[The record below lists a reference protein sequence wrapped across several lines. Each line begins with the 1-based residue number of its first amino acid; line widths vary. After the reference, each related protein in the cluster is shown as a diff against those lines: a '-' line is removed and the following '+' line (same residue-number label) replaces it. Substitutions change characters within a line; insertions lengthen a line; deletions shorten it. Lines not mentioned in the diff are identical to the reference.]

1 MCVDI
6 CNAYNVNN
14 TNMQVE
20 KIEPL
25 YWFVGMEERHLQL
38 LVYGKDLHIVNA
50 GTSLPIEKTLSIVS
64 TDSNDYAILHLTLKE
79 NTKAGVYDIFLKDV
93 NDEICFTRYEL
104 KEKCR
109 QYPSGNSITN
119 SDCIYLVMPDR
130 FASDKPHVKKA
141 KQDEWHGGNLCG
153 LISKLN
159 YISDIGVTAIWC
171 TPVLKNQ
178 ERPTL
183 NKYYPYH
190 GYSIMDFYDI
200 DAHFGTIRDYEA
212 FVEEAHQ
219 LNLKVVMD
227 MVFNHCSIEH
237 PFVANPPQRD
247 WINKGDVLTN
257 YKTTTIFDQ
266 YASNVDRSQT
276 VKGWFTYE
284 MADLNIENNELLI
297 YMMQMTIWWIEA
309 TGIDAIRMDTF
320 LYSDLNSMKKWL
332 TRLSLEYPGFSV
344 IGETWMDQPAYTAR
358 TQNECIEVN
367 PAFIV
372 MDFAFQHQL
381 ANFAN
386 KAIKNNE
393 LEMYNHFLNDIL
405 YKNPSQL
412 LAFIDNHDMPRWF
425 HENKDTAKLK
435 QAIGILLTSPR
446 IPQIYY
452 GTEILL
458 SGKGERKGDGFYR
471 QDFPG
476 GWIDDTIDK
485 TKRRDRSYKEQ
496 SVFSFTQKLL
506 RWRKTSKAVSHG
518 KMKHY
523 IPRNGVY
530 VFFRTYEAEKVMI
543 IANTSRSCALE
554 LSHFKEDLGNHESG
568 VDVLT
573 GKCVCINDSLPLKR
587 NEIKIIQ
594 LN

>member
-1 MCVDI
+1 
-6 CNAYNVNN
+6 
-14 TNMQVE
+14 MQIE
-20 KIEPL
+20 KIEPSCW
-25 YWFVGMEERHLQL
+25 YVGMMDRRLQL
-38 LVYGKDLHIVNA
+38 IVYGKELNVCLI
-50 GTSLPIEKTLSIVS
+50 GTSLPLEK
-64 TDSNDYAILHLTLKE
+64 DSLKTIQTENSDFAIIHLTLNVDAE
-79 NTKAGVYDIFLKDV
+79 PGLYGISLKGA
-93 NDEICFTRYEL
+93 NGEILYMAYEL
-104 KEKCR
+104 KRKSR
-109 QYPSGNSITN
+109 KYPLGKSINN
-119 SDCIYLVMPDR
+119 SDSIYLVMPDR
-130 FASDKPHVKKA
+130 FASDKRHPKTI
-141 KQDEWHGGNLCG
+141 KQDDWHGGTLRGVIGNLD
-153 LISKLN
+153 
-159 YISDIGVTAIWC
+159 YISDLGVTAVWC
-171 TPVLKNQ
+171 TPVFKNQ
-178 ERPTL
+178 EAPL
-183 NKYYPYH
+183 FEKYYSYH
-190 GYSIMDFYDI
+190 GYSIKDFYDI
-200 DAHFGTIRDYEA
+200 DSHFGNRKDYKE
-212 FVEEAHQ
+212 FVEEAHCHK
-219 LNLKVVMD
+219 LKVVMD
-227 MVFNHCSIEH
+227 VVFNHCSIEH
-237 PFVANPPQRD
+237 PFVANPPQKD
-247 WINKGDVLTN
+247 WINKKECLTN
-257 YKTTTIFDQ
+257 YKTTTIFDR
-266 YASNVDRSQT
+266 YASNIDKHQT
-276 VKGWFTYE
+276 VRGWFTE
-284 MADLNIENNELLI
+284 KMADLNLECDELLT
-297 YMMQMTIWWIEA
+297 YMIQMTLWWIET

-320 LYSDLNSMKKWL
+320 LYSDLRAMKKWL
-332 TRLSLEYPGFSV
+332 KTLNVEYPGFSV
-344 IGETWMDQPAYTAR
+344 IGETWMNQPAYTAR
-358 TQNECIEVN
+358 AQNECIEVN
-367 PAFIV
+367 PSFIV

-386 KAIKNNE
+386 NNIKNNE

-405 YKNPSQL
+405 YPNPNQL

-425 HENKDTAKLK
+425 HENNDSTKLK

-458 SGKGERKGDGFYR
+458 SGKGEHKGDGFYR

-506 RWRKTSKAVSHG
+506 RWRKTSKAVTHG

-543 IANTSRSCALE
+543 IANTSRSCTLE